1 MAKTAAK
8 GAAAK
13 RATSKKATAAKK
25 AKASRGVTLLIGT
38 RKGAWFFSSDASRRT
53 WRVDGPHFLGQI
65 VNHIVRDPRSG
76 TLLMAAKTGHL
87 GPTIFRSTDK
97 GRTWK
102 EAGRPPAFPS
112 VGANGDATKA
122 RAVSHTFWLS
132 PGHASEPGVW
142 WAGTSPPG
150 LFVST
155 DDGVSWES
163 ADGFNEHEMY
173 WKWCPADGG
182 TPDGALLNQI
192 AIDPRDA
199 AHMYVATSTGG
210 VFETKDRAKTWRPLN
225 KNVEANFFPDPYPE
239 YGQDAHWIA
248 LAPTN
253 PDRLWQQ
260 NHCGIYRL
268 DRPGEKWE
276 RIGKAMPKDVG
287 DIGFTIVP
295 HPRDDKCAWVFP
307 MDGSTVWPR
316 TSPDGKPAVYRTR
329 DGGRKWER
337 QDKGFPKK
345 QGWFT
350 VKRQAFCSDAAKPV
364 GLYLGTTGGE
374 VWASTNEG
382 GRFVQIA
389 AHLPEIYSVE
399 AVERL

>member
-1 MAKTAAK
+1 MAKQKKTAAK
-8 GAAAK
+8 PK
-13 RATSKKATAAKK
+13 RTAAKK
-25 AKASRGVTLLIGT
+25 GVTLLVGT
-38 RKGAWFFSSDASRRT
+38 RKGAWFFHSDAARKT
-53 WRVDGPHFLGQI
+53 WKVDGPHFLGQI
-65 VNHIVRDPRSG
+65 VNHLVRDPRSG

-97 GRTWK
+97 GKTWK
-102 EAGRPPAFPS
+102 EAGKPPAFPT
-112 VGANGDATKA
+112 VKDGNG

-132 PGHASEPGVW
+132 PGHADEPGVW

-155 DDGVSWES
+155 DDGVSWAS
-163 ADGFNEHEMY
+163 VPGFNEHEMY
-173 WKWCPADGG
+173 LKWCPPDGG

-192 AIDPRDA
+192 VIDPRDA
-199 AHMYVATSTGG
+199 AHMYIATSTGG
-210 VFETKDRAKTWRPLN
+210 VFESRDRARSWRPLN
-225 KNVEANFFPDPYPE
+225 KNVEASFMPDPYPE
-239 YGQDAHWIA
+239 FGQDAHYIA
-248 LAPTN
+248 LASTN

-276 RIGKAMPKDVG
+276 RIGNAMPKSVG
-287 DIGFTIVP
+287 DIGFTVLD
-295 HPRDDKCAWVFP
+295 HPRDEDTAWVFP

-316 TSPDGKPAVYRTR
+316 TSPEGKPAAYRTR
-329 DGGRKWER
+329 DAGKTWER
-337 QDKGFPKK
+337 QDKGFPKR

-350 VKRQAFCSDAAKPV
+350 VKRQAFCRDGMKAV

-382 GRFVQIA
+382 GRFTQIA
-389 AHLPEIYSVE
+389 RHLPEIYSVV
-399 AVERL
+399 AVDRL